1 MLVYNVCD
9 ICDVYDI
16 SDVFDVCNVL
26 DICDVLDTS
35 IAKDDGHIKSLYCS
49 LDNNSFIAHQSRIA
63 LRVCFPCLEVS
74 QA

>member
-16 SDVFDVCNVL
+16 SDVFDVCNVF
-26 DICDVLDTS
+26 DVLDTS
-35 IAKDDGHIKSLYCS
+35 IAKDDGHTESAYCS
-49 LDNNSFIAHQSRIA
+49 LENNSFIAQQSRIA

>member
-35 IAKDDGHIKSLYCS
+35 IAKDEGHITSAYCS
-49 LDNNSFIAHQSRIA
+49 LDNNSLHISQGLLFVCVFRA
-63 LRVCFPCLEVS
+63 LK
-74 QA
+74 